1 MFALSICLLT
11 IASAQSAGR
20 PSSAALRRTYEST
33 RASFVQIIGPKRS
46 GLGII
51 VGAGG
56 EVLTSV
62 DYVSGDGA
70 KIRWQGRELPAR
82 VTLADARLKVAL
94 LEISAP
100 GSFPSVAV
108 KLHESLDAGSWV
120 VGILRP
126 QSAKPSVLVGS
137 VLRANSEQEPFAE
150 TDLALPNGSPVFDA
164 QGRLIAVAVQQRP
177 KRGALVL
184 PLAKIKAQLA
194 GALQP

>member
-11 IASAQSAGR
+11 IASAQPAGR
-20 PSSAALRRTYEST
+20 PSSAALRRTYESS

-137 VLRANSEQEPFAE
+137 VLRPNSEQEPFAE